1 MTTEEILSIV
11 NSDKKG
17 FYIGERLILPFRCN
31 IIKLICDNHIH
42 TEFVGNK
49 DVKISQ
55 EKLNTSIYFRSAG
68 RLSSFEGSYEAIKL
82 IVASE
87 DADLTDK
94 ENHLKII
101 CHILADREVEVQ
113 LPGDDILFI
122 E

>member
-1 MTTEEILSIV
+1 MSNEEILNIV

-31 IIKLICDNHIH
+31 IIKLIADNHIY

-55 EKLNTSIYFRSAG
+55 EQKNTSIYFRSQG
-68 RLSSFEGSYEAIKL
+68 RLSNFEGSYEAIKM
-82 IVASE
+82 IIASE
-87 DADLTDK
+87 EDDLTDK
-94 ENHLKII
+94 STHLKIV
-101 CHILADREVEVQ
+101 CHIREKREVEIE